1 MGYKRTWNV
10 EKIISDMQRIA
21 ADMNSMYNDGW
32 TQWGA
37 KQDLYRVKFEVERLL
52 ATSPYFSME
61 QQWLDEQEKLRM
73 WDKLNDRTL

>member
-1 MGYKRTWNV
+1 M

-37 KQDLYRVKFEVERLL
+37 KQDLYRIKFEVERLL

-73 WDKLNDRTL
+73 WEKLNDRTL

>member
-1 MGYKRTWNV
+1 M

>member
-1 MGYKRTWNV
+1 
-10 EKIISDMQRIA
+10 MQRIA